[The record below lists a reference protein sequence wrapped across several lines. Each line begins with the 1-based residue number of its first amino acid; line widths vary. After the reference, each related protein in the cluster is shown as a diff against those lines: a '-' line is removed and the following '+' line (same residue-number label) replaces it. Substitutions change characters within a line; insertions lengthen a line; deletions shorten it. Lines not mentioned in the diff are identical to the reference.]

1 MPGRGSYGPGGKW
14 IYQRAKHLRAKNP
27 NMEESTSFA
36 IATQQAHKVN
46 KSPKKFRTTGGI
58 RTAKMK
64 YNLPVKEY
72 RKTAAIGP
80 FKNYN
85 EWGSFMLN
93 NASSMSPETASNIHK
108 RDVRLG
114 RPTIPQIAKKLGRPV
129 PTSFSHIKLAG
140 FFDELE
146 SIEKEAGLGLK
157 GAIVGLSLL
166 GGLGAAKGL
175 APRAAAAMAKS
186 SPAVTARAGDAM
198 KIGLK
203 ALKSGKA
210 GVGRFSRQGA
220 EVQKA
225 MGF

>member
-1 MPGRGSYGPGGKW
+1 MGPNRTHIGAITFATEEK
-14 IYQRAKHLRAKNP
+14 IYF
-27 NMEESTSFA
+27 T
-36 IATQQAHKVN
+36 
-46 KSPKKFRTTGGI
+46 
-58 RTAKMK
+58 
-64 YNLPVKEY
+64 
-72 RKTAAIGP
+72 
-80 FKNYN
+80 
-85 EWGSFMLN
+85 
-93 NASSMSPETASNIHK
+93 
-108 RDVRLG
+108 LG
-114 RPTIPQIAKKLGRPV
+114 QI
-129 PTSFSHIKLAG
+129 T
-140 FFDELE
+140 ELE